1 MAGVTLGA
9 DLTAVQEVI
18 KILKMDRD
26 KTAPST
32 RKKLPESGPRAV
44 LYRLECAPYWR
55 KSALLAASLLLG
67 ACAIP
72 DGAAPGK
79 SAINGPLHHSEDGF
93 RNPYPVDQRRRSFFY
108 YWYMRL
114 FMEDFPNYEEVAHLV
129 PRKTLDTGRLSL
141 PTDIPRVVWIGHA
154 TFLVQYRDMN
164 LLTDPH
170 FSERASPY
178 SFTGPKRLV
187 PLPLRLDQLPAIDFV
202 LISHNHY
209 DQLDE
214 ETVRALGNGPH
225 WLVPLKLK
233 ALLMEWGVKDSQ
245 ITELDWWQQT
255 SQDAITFTATP
266 AHHWSARGLFDRN
279 RTLWSS
285 WMVEMH
291 GFRFWFG
298 GDTAYNP
305 VHFKQIGE
313 RFGGIDMALIPIG
326 AYSPRWFMQNSHVTP
341 EEAVRIHQE
350 IASRHSL
357 GMHWGTFQL
366 TSEPMLEPPQ
376 RLAEALQ
383 DAPPGTAPFE
393 LLAIGEIRYIS
404 ID

>member
-1 MAGVTLGA
+1 MN
-9 DLTAVQEVI
+9 
-18 KILKMDRD
+18 R
-26 KTAPST
+26 P
-32 RKKLPESGPRAV
+32 P
-44 LYRLECAPYWR
+44 
-55 KSALLAASLLLG
+55 
-67 ACAIP
+67 
-72 DGAAPGK
+72 
-79 SAINGPLHHSEDGF
+79 HHTEDGF
-93 RNPYPVDQRRRSFFY
+93 RNPYPVDRRRRNFFY

-114 FMEDFPNYEEVAHLV
+114 FVEDFPDYEQVAHLV
-129 PRKTLDTGRLSL
+129 PRKALDAGRLSQ
-141 PTDIPRVVWIGHA
+141 PADQPRVAWIGHA
-154 TFLVQYRDMN
+154 TFLVQYRGVN

-170 FSERASPY
+170 FSERASPF

-187 PLPLRLDQLPAIDFV
+187 PLPLGLEQLPAIDYV
-202 LISHNHY
+202 VISHNHY

-214 ETVRALGNGPH
+214 QTVRALGDGPH

-233 ALLMEWGVKDSQ
+233 ALLMDWGVEASR

-255 SQDAITFTATP
+255 AQDGIRFTATP

-285 WMVEMH
+285 WMVEMD

-313 RFGGIDMALIPIG
+313 RFPGVDMALIPIG
-326 AYSPRWFMQNSHVTP
+326 AYSPRWFMQNAHVTP

-350 IASRHSL
+350 IASRQSF

-383 DAPPGTAPFE
+383 AADRDIAPFE
-393 LLAIGEIRYIS
+393 VLAIGEIRELKVS
-404 ID
+404 QADAAVAATRD